1 MKYLLKNKIAE
12 KLTEK
17 LAKKKPKDTI
27 QDFSARRVEHTNELS
42 AKDLEEM
49 FNKNRALIE
58 ERKCTT

>member
-27 QDFSARRVEHTNELS
+27 QDFLARRVEHTNELS